1 MFEIGSMLMNTA
13 FWFMKHAV
21 AIAVREKV
29 EMEDAK
35 EVHSCLRKAA
45 GLLQFIQV
53 LYFYING
60 TEGKNIS
67 NFRAKESLGRKLLG
81 EGWRIRIIFINFFYS
96 ETLNN
101 EYIERIHQMSYFSLS
116 DIGMLQIFSF
126 LIKWLYGTL

>member
-1 MFEIGSMLMNTA
+1 MNTA

-60 TEGKNIS
+60 TEGKIFQILEPRKAWVGS
-67 NFRAKESLGRKLLG
+67 CLGKG
-81 EGWRIRIIFINFFYS
+81 G
-96 ETLNN
+96 
-101 EYIERIHQMSYFSLS
+101 
-116 DIGMLQIFSF
+116 G
-126 LIKWLYGTL
+126 YG